1 MKHANLLAATAVV
14 TLISGVTYAAGTLPV
29 GTVACLTWQAAQ
41 DYATLQTTAPD
52 FAKDLLARAACYVV
66 KDPAEAVA
74 QGRPEQGFQAYKL
87 LSGHK
92 VWLPV
97 AR

>member
-1 MKHANLLAATAVV
+1 MKHANLLMATAVA
-14 TLISGVTYAAGTLPV
+14 TLVVGVAQAAVTLPV
-29 GTVACLTWQAAQ
+29 GTVACLTLKAAQ
-41 DYATLQTTAPD
+41 DYAALQTAYPE
-52 FAKDLLARAACYVV
+52 FANDLLARAACYVV
-66 KDPAEAVA
+66 KDPAEAVM

-97 AR
+97 TR